1 MPRGHARPIPSQ
13 EIDRQC
19 PQIPPF
25 HLVPTVGYLLRRMIR
40 DGAPSEW
47 SPLMRL
53 VASEIA
59 DDAHDP
65 DAKVLPPSD
74 AWPSPGPWSAMPIE
88 GEYRYGEWHDGLTEV
103 TGMSARAISR
113 TLADLAAAGYDMRAP
128 ITDRDGKPV
137 RDRRGRLVYAA
148 KGHAVRFTV
157 PHLPSRAEPQRSPE
171 TASNTLRQDGDP
183 DRSPEVASIGGRETK
198 GVDGWECSPDSAS
211 IESQRSPL
219 LVPKVAESGDPI
231 PSASPNV
238 KTVPQAAAARLAEDQ
253 DPGALRLPQVAN
265 SKTGSSRLNEPGA
278 GQAQHF
284 PSNDSESTTAGTG
297 TRARRPNAP
306 AA

>member
-1 MPRGHARPIPSQ
+1 
-13 EIDRQC
+13 
-19 PQIPPF
+19 
-25 HLVPTVGYLLRRMIR
+25 
-40 DGAPSEW
+40 
-47 SPLMRL
+47 MRL

-65 DAKVLPPSD
+65 GHEKDPLPSGD
-74 AWPSPGPWSAMPIE
+74 DWPDPWSAMPIE
-88 GEYRYGEWHDGLTEV
+88 GEYRRGGWKDGLVERC
-103 TGMSARAISR
+103 GMSARAISR
-113 TLADLAAAGYDMRAP
+113 TLADLATADYDMRAP
-128 ITDRDGKPV
+128 ITDRDSKPV
-137 RDRRGRLVYAA
+137 RDKRGRLVYAA

-157 PHLPSRAEPQRSPE
+157 PHLPSRGEPQRSPDS
-171 TASNTLRQDGDP
+171 ASNTLQPDSDP
-183 DRSPEVASIGGRETK
+183 DRSPEMASIGDPETREV
-198 GVDGWECSPDSAS
+198 GDWESSPDSAS

-219 LVPKVAESGDPI
+219 LVPKVAESGDPV

-278 GQAQHF
+278 DQAQHF
-284 PSNDSESTTAGTG
+284 PSNDSESTTTGTG
-297 TRARRPNAP
+297 ARARRTDNP